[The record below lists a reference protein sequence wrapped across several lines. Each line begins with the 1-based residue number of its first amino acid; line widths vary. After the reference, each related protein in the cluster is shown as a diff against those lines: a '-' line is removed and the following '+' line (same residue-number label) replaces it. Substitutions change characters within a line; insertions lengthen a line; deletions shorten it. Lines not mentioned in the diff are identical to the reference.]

1 VIQDRPFQEECE
13 GAVLSE
19 YDKGVRRMLISLAT
33 GTGKTIVFSKL
44 YEKLRSRLPGQMI
57 VLAHTEE
64 LVDQNRAK
72 MLLVNPDIK
81 VDKEMAEHK
90 ADPSTADVIM
100 ASVATLGRKG
110 TKRVDA
116 YNWERVDKLVIDEA
130 HHSTADSYKRVIDL
144 AIRPEWAH
152 KLLLGVTAT
161 PQRSDGKALAEIYQ
175 KVAYVYSIRQAIED
189 GWLVDIRG
197 YRVRTDTDLS
207 EVEKSGGDFVQSQL
221 AAAINNPERNR
232 RIVAAWKKLGEGR
245 STVAFCAGIE
255 HAKALADEFVRNG
268 IEAAAVWGDDPDRT
282 WKLEQHRAGN
292 ITVLCNCGVLVEGYD
307 DWRIGCIILAR
318 PTQSCVLFT
327 QMVGRVT
334 RLQEGLGNLKKWLST
349 NALCM
354 PYASIDGSEYCT
366 PIKQDGIIIDVVD
379 NSVKHSLITLP
390 TLMGLTNGLDLK
402 GKSLVGAIQKIEGLQ
417 EQYPS
422 LDFKKLEDLDQ
433 IKQFIENAN
442 FFEVRF
448 PEEVEANSDL
458 TWYRSASGGYRL
470 NIPKDKGAGAGGYVR
485 IFQNMLDQWEVD
497 GLIDNKKF
505 HGVGNQMENAFKVCD
520 EQIRKRV
527 PDVLTIISRKA
538 TWHGKK
544 ATKSQLS
551 LLKRFYPHKQMPA
564 DLTAGQASRLI
575 GERIA
580 RKAK

>member
-1 VIQDRPFQEECE
+1 MIQEREYQNECE
-13 GAVLSE
+13 STVLSE
-19 YDKGVRRMLISLAT
+19 YDKGTRRMLISLAT
-33 GTGKTIVFSKL
+33 GTGKTVIFSKL
-44 YEKLRSRLPGQMI
+44 YEKLKSRLPGQMI

-64 LVDQNRAK
+64 LVDQNREK
-72 MLLVNPDIK
+72 MQRINPDIK

-130 HHSTADSYKRVIDL
+130 HHSPADSYKRVIDL
-144 AIRPEWAH
+144 VIRPEWTH

-161 PQRSDGKALAEIYQ
+161 PQRSDGKALAEIYE

-197 YRVRTDTDLS
+197 YRVRTDVDLS
-207 EVEKSGGDFVQSQL
+207 GVEKSKGDFVQEQL
-221 AAAINNPERNR
+221 AAAVNTPERNR
-232 RIVAAWKKLGEGR
+232 RIVRAWQQLGKGR

-255 HAKALADEFVRNG
+255 HAKALAEEFSKNG
-268 IEAAAVWGDDPDRT
+268 ILAYAVWGDDPDRAE
-282 WKLEQHRAGN
+282 KLKMHREGN
-292 ITVLCNCGVLVEGYD
+292 VTVLCNCGVLVEGYD

-334 RLQEGLGNLKKWLST
+334 RLEEGCGNLKDPKYYS
-349 NALCM
+349 
-354 PYASIDGSEYCT
+354 DGFFVPCY
-366 PIKQDGIIIDVVD
+366 KQDGIVIDVVD
-379 NSVKHSLITLP
+379 NSVKHTLVTLP

-402 GKSLVGAIQKIEGLQ
+402 GKSLVGAIQKIEELQ

-422 LDFKKLEDLDQ
+422 LDFKKLEDFDQ
-433 IKQFIENAN
+433 IKQFIEQAD

-458 TWYRSASGGYRL
+458 TWYRAAAGGYRL

-580 RKAK
+580 RKG

>member
-1 VIQDRPFQEECE
+1 MIQDRPYQEECE
-13 GAVLSE
+13 GTVLSE
-19 YDKGVRRMLISLAT
+19 YDKGVRRMLVSLAT

-44 YEKLRSRLPGQMI
+44 YEKLKSRLPGQMV

-64 LVDQNRAK
+64 LVDQNLEK
-72 MLLVNPDIK
+72 MQRVNPDIK

-116 YNWERVDKLVIDEA
+116 YDWERVDKLVIDEA
-130 HHSTADSYKRVIDL
+130 HHSPADSYKRVIDL
-144 AIRPEWAH
+144 VIRPEWKH

-161 PQRSDGKALAEIYQ
+161 PQRSDGKALAELYE

-197 YRVRTDTDLS
+197 YRVRTDVDLS
-207 EVEKSGGDFVQSQL
+207 GVEKSKGDFAQDQL
-221 AAAINNPERNR
+221 AAVVNTPERNR
-232 RIVAAWKKLGEGR
+232 RIVRAWQQLGEGR
-245 STVAFCAGIE
+245 STVAFCAGID
-255 HAKALADEFVRNG
+255 HAKALAEEFVRNG
-268 IEAAAVWGDDPDRT
+268 IEAAAVWGDDPDRAE
-282 WKLEQHRAGN
+282 KLKMHREGN
-292 ITVLCNCGVLVEGYD
+292 ITILCNCGVLVEGYD

-334 RLQEGLGNLKKWLST
+334 RLQEGIGCLRGLVGTPEWLAT
-349 NALCM
+349 
-354 PYASIDGSEYCT
+354 
-366 PIKQDGIIIDVVD
+366 IKQDGIVIDVVD
-379 NSVKHSLITLP
+379 NSVKHTLVTLP
-390 TLMGLTNGLDLK
+390 TLMGLTNGIDLK
-402 GKSLVGAIQKIEGLQ
+402 GKSLVGAIQKIEELQ

-433 IKQFIENAN
+433 IKQFIEQAN

-458 TWYRSASGGYRL
+458 TWYRAAAGGYRL
-470 NIPKDKGAGAGGYVR
+470 NIPKNKGAGAGGYVR
-485 IFQNMLDQWEVD
+485 IFQNMLDQWEIE
-497 GLIDNKKF
+497 GLIDKKKF
-505 HGVGNQMENAFKVCD
+505 HGVGSQMENAFKVCD

-544 ATKSQLS
+544 ATKPQLA
-551 LLKRFYPHKQMPA
+551 LLKRFYPYKKIPA
-564 DLTAGQASRLI
+564 DLTAGEASRKI
-575 GERIA
+575 GEYIA